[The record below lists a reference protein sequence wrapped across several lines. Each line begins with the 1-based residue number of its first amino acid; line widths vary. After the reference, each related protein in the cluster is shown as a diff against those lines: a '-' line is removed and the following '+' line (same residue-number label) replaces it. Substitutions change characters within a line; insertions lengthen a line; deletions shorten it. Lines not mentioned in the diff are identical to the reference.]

1 MKKIF
6 QYSFAALA
14 GLVLASCNGN
24 YDDWASPQSYGQD
37 DPAAAYGVSASPNSV
52 TMPVEDDE
60 VTLLSFSATSED
72 VVGYSIRELS
82 INQLSIPY
90 TVKDNNVIVSASD
103 LEDLTVSSFASR
115 ASVARALN
123 VEVEYG
129 AKLKNGDAVAGK
141 ASVTSSLTPRKI
153 PAVDSKGY
161 YLLGSFAENG
171 GGWDLTAPV
180 WMTDNGDGTFSAIVN
195 TTGDG
200 DNWYKFYQGSHYSDS
215 DWDEVNLGQ
224 MGCKDNGDPASFGL
238 IVWSGDKFGVQTPVI
253 QGKGQFKVTIDMVN
267 MTYKVTRQAVNYYI
281 VGGPN
286 DWAASAASKELKFNQ
301 ANIEV
306 PVYTIVFPAATEG
319 DTWFAIGDDKACDA
333 IANENK
339 WDLLYGTT
347 SGNGNQGASGT
358 LTRRTN
364 LSDDGSFKVEAG
376 AKFIKVTLDMENMTY
391 TCAPLNFGE
400 YIYEAGTNNDWGAIE
415 QPFYCPDGEGTYTG
429 FFYSE
434 GADWAGGKGAF
445 KFQGAFNTWDEGNYG
460 YASGDEKSGTLVDS
474 GDSGNILVEPGFYR
488 ADIDLANMTYT
499 MTPIT
504 VIDIIGDAC
513 ENGWDSG
520 INMEYNKAER
530 CWELTTTLKPGGM
543 KFRGNNNWDNID
555 GNWGGASLDNII
567 NGSNDNLPITVEG
580 KYLIKF
586 YPRCDNKSYATITA
600 AE

>member
-14 GLVLASCNGN
+14 SLVLASCNGN
-24 YDDWASPQSYGQD
+24 YDDWASPQSHSQE
-37 DPAAAYGVSASPNSV
+37 DPAEAYGVSASPNSI
-52 TMPVEDDE
+52 TMPVENDD
-60 VTLLSFSATSED
+60 VTLLSFSATSEE
-72 VVGYSIRELS
+72 VVGYSIRKLSVNELP
-82 INQLSIPY
+82 IAY
-90 TVKDNNVIVSASD
+90 TVNGNKVIVSANE
-103 LEDLTVSSFASR
+103 LEDLTVSSYASR

-141 ASVTSSLTPRKI
+141 ATVNSSLTPRKT
-153 PAVDSKGY
+153 PAIDDNGY
-161 YLLGSFAENG
+161 FLLGSFAENG
-171 GGWDLTAPV
+171 AGWDLSSPV

-215 DWDEVNLGQ
+215 DWDEVNAGQ
-224 MGCKDNGDPASFGL
+224 MGCKDNGDPANFGL
-238 IVWSGDKFGVQTPVI
+238 IIWSGDKYEVQTPVI

-286 DWAASAASKELKFNQ
+286 DWGASAASKELKFNQ

-306 PVYTIVFPAATEG
+306 PVYTIVFPAAEEG

-333 IANENK
+333 IANENEWK
-339 WDLLYGTT
+339 LLYGTT

-358 LTRRTN
+358 LARRTE

-376 AKFIKVTLDMENMTY
+376 AKFIKVTLDMDKMTY

-415 QPFYCPDGEGTYTG
+415 QPLYCADGEGTYTG

-445 KFQGAFNTWDEGNYG
+445 KFQGAFNSWDDGNYG
-460 YASGDEKSGTLVDS
+460 YASGDEVSGTLVDS

-488 ADIDLANMTYT
+488 ADIDLASMTYK

-504 VIDIIGDAC
+504 VIDVIGDAC

-520 INMEYNKAER
+520 IDMEYNQAER

-543 KFRGNNNWDNID
+543 KFRGNKNWDDID
-555 GNWGGASLDNII
+555 SNWGGTLDNVI
-567 NGSNDNLPITVEG
+567 NGTNDNLPITVEG

-586 YPRCDNKSYATITA
+586 YPRCNTKSYATITA